1 MLTYFTRQGQ
11 RASRIVIIV
20 DIGTNGRGS
29 RIIWAGSQ
37 ACQKSSRIGCV
48 SYNAGS
54 RNLSYICSTSRN
66 QRVGGGGGEV
76 TIEIEFSQRYFCTV
90 RDSMYTI
97 PPPNY
102 TYDPALSK
110 EKLV

>member
-1 MLTYFTRQGQ
+1 MLYFLPF
-11 RASRIVIIV
+11 
-20 DIGTNGRGS
+20 
-29 RIIWAGSQ
+29 
-37 ACQKSSRIGCV
+37 
-48 SYNAGS
+48 YP
-54 RNLSYICSTSRN
+54 SRN
-66 QRVGGGGGEV
+66 QSGGGEV

>member
-1 MLTYFTRQGQ
+1 M
-11 RASRIVIIV
+11 
-20 DIGTNGRGS
+20 
-29 RIIWAGSQ
+29 
-37 ACQKSSRIGCV
+37 
-48 SYNAGS
+48 
-54 RNLSYICSTSRN
+54 
-66 QRVGGGGGEV
+66 GGGGGEV
-76 TIEIEFSQRYFCTV
+76 TIEIEFSQNYFRTV

>member
-1 MLTYFTRQGQ
+1 MRHLFSISGI
-11 RASRIVIIV
+11 SR
-20 DIGTNGRGS
+20 
-29 RIIWAGSQ
+29 
-37 ACQKSSRIGCV
+37 
-48 SYNAGS
+48 
-54 RNLSYICSTSRN
+54 LFSTIRN
-66 QRVGGGGGEV
+66 QAGGGGEV

>member
-1 MLTYFTRQGQ
+1 MFPTRSQ
-11 RASRIVIIV
+11 RSA
-20 DIGTNGRGS
+20 
-29 RIIWAGSQ
+29 A
-37 ACQKSSRIGCV
+37 
-48 SYNAGS
+48 
-54 RNLSYICSTSRN
+54 
-66 QRVGGGGGEV
+66 GGGEV
-76 TIEIEFSQRYFCTV
+76 TIEIEFSQNYFRTV